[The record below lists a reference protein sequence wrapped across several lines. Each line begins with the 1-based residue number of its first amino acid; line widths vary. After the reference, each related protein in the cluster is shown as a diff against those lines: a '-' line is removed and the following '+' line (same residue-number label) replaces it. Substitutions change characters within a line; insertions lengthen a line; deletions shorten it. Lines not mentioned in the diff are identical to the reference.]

1 MASKTHSSSL
11 HVTHFHLHLT
21 CTNFFLRNLSGILM
35 TQGEMNGKPM
45 VQKPSKPSTY
55 YNKNKIREEWFPGIS
70 ELYSVSPARE
80 WQETGN
86 RKKDLFFRSERKSI
100 MVIYG
105 VALLAGCYM
114 AGNVIGDVLGALL
127 GVKANIGGVG
137 FAMLFLIIISSWAQQ
152 KGIMKAPE
160 EQGIKWWSAMYI
172 PVVVAM
178 SSIQNVAAALSGG
191 VVAILGGLLA
201 VAIGFLM
208 IPVLAGKKQKE
219 TVAEDSLAHSK

>member
-1 MASKTHSSSL
+1 
-11 HVTHFHLHLT
+11 
-21 CTNFFLRNLSGILM
+21 
-35 TQGEMNGKPM
+35 
-45 VQKPSKPSTY
+45 
-55 YNKNKIREEWFPGIS
+55 
-70 ELYSVSPARE
+70 
-80 WQETGN
+80 
-86 RKKDLFFRSERKSI
+86 

-137 FAMLFLIIISSWAQQ
+137 FAMLFLIIISAWAQQ

-201 VAIGFLM
+201 VVIGFLM
-208 IPVLAGKKQKE
+208 IPVLSGKKQKA

>member
-1 MASKTHSSSL
+1 
-11 HVTHFHLHLT
+11 
-21 CTNFFLRNLSGILM
+21 
-35 TQGEMNGKPM
+35 
-45 VQKPSKPSTY
+45 
-55 YNKNKIREEWFPGIS
+55 
-70 ELYSVSPARE
+70 
-80 WQETGN
+80 
-86 RKKDLFFRSERKSI
+86 

-114 AGNVIGDVLGALL
+114 AGNVIGDILGALL

-137 FAMLFLIIISSWAQQ
+137 FAMLFLIIISAWAQQ

-208 IPVLAGKKQKE
+208 IPVLSGKK
-219 TVAEDSLAHSK
+219 

>member
-1 MASKTHSSSL
+1 
-11 HVTHFHLHLT
+11 
-21 CTNFFLRNLSGILM
+21 
-35 TQGEMNGKPM
+35 
-45 VQKPSKPSTY
+45 
-55 YNKNKIREEWFPGIS
+55 
-70 ELYSVSPARE
+70 
-80 WQETGN
+80 
-86 RKKDLFFRSERKSI
+86 

-137 FAMLFLIIISSWAQQ
+137 FAMLFLIIISAWAQQ

-201 VAIGFLM
+201 VVIGFLL
-208 IPVLAGKKQKE
+208 IPVLSGKKSKE
-219 TVAEDSLAHSK
+219 TVSEESLAHSK

>member
-1 MASKTHSSSL
+1 
-11 HVTHFHLHLT
+11 
-21 CTNFFLRNLSGILM
+21 
-35 TQGEMNGKPM
+35 
-45 VQKPSKPSTY
+45 
-55 YNKNKIREEWFPGIS
+55 
-70 ELYSVSPARE
+70 
-80 WQETGN
+80 
-86 RKKDLFFRSERKSI
+86 

-114 AGNVIGDVLGALL
+114 AGNVIGDILGALL

-201 VAIGFLM
+201 VVIGFLL
-208 IPVLAGKKQKE
+208 IPVLSGKKQKE
-219 TVAEDSLAHSK
+219 TVSEESLAHSK

>member
-1 MASKTHSSSL
+1 
-11 HVTHFHLHLT
+11 
-21 CTNFFLRNLSGILM
+21 
-35 TQGEMNGKPM
+35 
-45 VQKPSKPSTY
+45 
-55 YNKNKIREEWFPGIS
+55 
-70 ELYSVSPARE
+70 
-80 WQETGN
+80 
-86 RKKDLFFRSERKSI
+86 

-114 AGNVIGDVLGALL
+114 AGNVIGDILGALL

-137 FAMLFLIIISSWAQQ
+137 FAMLFLIIISAWAQQ

-201 VAIGFLM
+201 VTIGFLM
-208 IPVLAGKKQKE
+208 IPVLSGKKQKE
-219 TVAEDSLAHSK
+219 TVTENSLAHSK

>member
-1 MASKTHSSSL
+1 
-11 HVTHFHLHLT
+11 
-21 CTNFFLRNLSGILM
+21 
-35 TQGEMNGKPM
+35 
-45 VQKPSKPSTY
+45 
-55 YNKNKIREEWFPGIS
+55 
-70 ELYSVSPARE
+70 
-80 WQETGN
+80 
-86 RKKDLFFRSERKSI
+86 

-137 FAMLFLIIISSWAQQ
+137 FAMLFLIIISAWAQQ

-201 VAIGFLM
+201 VVIGFLL
-208 IPVLAGKKQKE
+208 IPVLSGKKQKE
-219 TVAEDSLAHSK
+219 TVSEESLAHSK

>member
-1 MASKTHSSSL
+1 
-11 HVTHFHLHLT
+11 
-21 CTNFFLRNLSGILM
+21 
-35 TQGEMNGKPM
+35 
-45 VQKPSKPSTY
+45 
-55 YNKNKIREEWFPGIS
+55 
-70 ELYSVSPARE
+70 
-80 WQETGN
+80 
-86 RKKDLFFRSERKSI
+86 

-114 AGNVIGDVLGALL
+114 AGNVIGELLGALL

-137 FAMLFLIIISSWAQQ
+137 FAMLFLIIISAWAQQ

-178 SSIQNVAAALSGG
+178 SSIQNVVAALSGG

-201 VAIGFLM
+201 VVIGFLL
-208 IPVLAGKKQKE
+208 IPVISGKRSKE
-219 TVAEDSLAHSK
+219 TVSEESLAHGK

>member
-1 MASKTHSSSL
+1 
-11 HVTHFHLHLT
+11 
-21 CTNFFLRNLSGILM
+21 
-35 TQGEMNGKPM
+35 
-45 VQKPSKPSTY
+45 
-55 YNKNKIREEWFPGIS
+55 
-70 ELYSVSPARE
+70 
-80 WQETGN
+80 
-86 RKKDLFFRSERKSI
+86 

-114 AGNVIGDVLGALL
+114 AGNVIGDILGALL

-137 FAMLFLIIISSWAQQ
+137 FAMLFLIIISAWAQQ

-191 VVAILGGLLA
+191 MVAILGGLLS
-201 VAIGFLM
+201 VAIGFLL
-208 IPVLAGKKQKE
+208 IPVLSGKKAKE
-219 TVAEDSLAHSK
+219 TVSEKSLVHGK

>member
-1 MASKTHSSSL
+1 
-11 HVTHFHLHLT
+11 
-21 CTNFFLRNLSGILM
+21 
-35 TQGEMNGKPM
+35 
-45 VQKPSKPSTY
+45 
-55 YNKNKIREEWFPGIS
+55 
-70 ELYSVSPARE
+70 
-80 WQETGN
+80 
-86 RKKDLFFRSERKSI
+86 

-114 AGNVIGDVLGALL
+114 AGNVIGDILGALL

-208 IPVLAGKKQKE
+208 IPVLSGKKAKE
-219 TVAEDSLAHSK
+219 TVAEDSLAQSK

>member
-1 MASKTHSSSL
+1 
-11 HVTHFHLHLT
+11 
-21 CTNFFLRNLSGILM
+21 
-35 TQGEMNGKPM
+35 
-45 VQKPSKPSTY
+45 
-55 YNKNKIREEWFPGIS
+55 
-70 ELYSVSPARE
+70 
-80 WQETGN
+80 
-86 RKKDLFFRSERKSI
+86 

-114 AGNVIGDVLGALL
+114 AGNVIGDILGALL

-137 FAMLFLIIISSWAQQ
+137 FAMLFLIIISAWAQQ

-178 SSIQNVAAALSGG
+178 SSIQNVVAALSGG

-208 IPVLAGKKQKE
+208 IPVLSGKKQKE
-219 TVAEDSLAHSK
+219 TVTEDSLAHSK

>member
-1 MASKTHSSSL
+1 
-11 HVTHFHLHLT
+11 
-21 CTNFFLRNLSGILM
+21 
-35 TQGEMNGKPM
+35 
-45 VQKPSKPSTY
+45 
-55 YNKNKIREEWFPGIS
+55 
-70 ELYSVSPARE
+70 
-80 WQETGN
+80 
-86 RKKDLFFRSERKSI
+86 

-137 FAMLFLIIISSWAQQ
+137 FAMLFLIIISAWAQQ

-201 VAIGFLM
+201 VVIGFLL
-208 IPVLAGKKQKE
+208 IPALSGKKQKE
-219 TVAEDSLAHSK
+219 TVSEESLAHSK